1 MAGFRVYYDWFAGTA
16 SNLLA
21 AGIMEAED
29 PGLTD
34 NWAKDKEPKEEGMV
48 KYAIVHS
55 KHCITLAMFRYQVSS
70 KRHLK
75 VFNMLY
81 SLRKVCH

>member
-34 NWAKDKEPKEEGMV
+34 NWGKDKEPKEEGMV
-48 KYAIVHS
+48 KYAI
-55 KHCITLAMFRYQVSS
+55 YE
-70 KRHLK
+70 
-75 VFNMLY
+75 
-81 SLRKVCH
+81 

>member
-1 MAGFRVYYDWFAGTA
+1 MKKWLELLSAKMAGFRVYYDWFAGTA

-34 NWAKDKEPKEEGMV
+34 NWGKDKEPKEEGMI
-48 KYAIVHS
+48 K
-55 KHCITLAMFRYQVSS
+55 
-70 KRHLK
+70 
-75 VFNMLY
+75 
-81 SLRKVCH
+81 